1 MMEDQGIGDICN
13 GNPPLCNGSNTPYM
27 SSLAN
32 IYGIAQRY
40 TSLINTSEPDY
51 YGILEASLPA
61 NCSKTNTAA
70 CYPPAGSLTNLNL
83 VDRFEAV
90 GLTWRGYMENQNIVA
105 GCDLGTHKPYTHEHN
120 GFVAFQDITNNTS
133 RCNKIVLANPG
144 GCGGVTDCALVN
156 DLNSSSA
163 PNFMWL
169 TPNLCNDMH
178 SDSSCTSNGCTSDY
192 SPTCL
197 RDGDNYLKS
206 LVPNILNSQTFTTTR
221 AALFIVFDEGTG
233 YCPLNSSHEDCVYAV
248 WAGPI
253 VKASLSSSRL
263 YNHYSLTKTI
273 EVNWNLP
280 SLTSNDANAIPMT
293 EFFKAPSPDFSLT
306 ATPST
311 VTFKS
316 GETGSFNAT
325 VSAQNSFAGTV
336 NLSTSTSPS
345 TGLTVSCT
353 PGSISGGS
361 GSSICILTSSSP
373 ANYTV
378 TITGTSSSLSHTTSI
393 SVSVTQPS
401 SPDFTISTSPGSVTA
416 NVGATATSSITVAPL
431 NGFTGTVALVTTTNS
446 TNLAC
451 TLSSS
456 SIPGGSGTS
465 TLSCHGSPADNYLAT
480 ITGTSGTLSHS
491 ASVTYHTG
499 DFAISA
505 NPTGASVNVNVAGS
519 STITIAPLNA
529 FSATV
534 TLAVSTNSTNLSCI
548 LTPTSIASGSGSSSL
563 SCIGQSA
570 GNYMAIVTGS
580 NSTLSHSTSVV
591 YHVTNAPTFSVTA
604 DPTSVTANSGVAG
617 ASTIIVSPQNGF
629 TGTVTLSITTNS
641 TGLSCSLSATTISG
655 GSGSSTLSCTGSA
668 AANYLAIVIGTS
680 GALSSQTR
688 VTYHVTP
695 APDFSLSAS
704 PTSLSILQ
712 GSSGKSTITVTSLNS
727 FTGTVTIAA
736 SVSPTGPTTSLS
748 PSTITLTSNGAG
760 SSTLNVTSAN
770 AATGTFRVNVTAT
783 SGTLSHSIIVTVTIT
798 SATGSSYALVVSYE
812 GYVYKLYSNKTMVRI
827 AHPVTTQLRAVT
839 WKPDGSYALI
849 IGDAAVLIKYDG
861 NTFTTIPT
869 GFSSAVNFLSIAW
882 RPDGSYALIGGSGG
896 ALLRYDGTTVAPVS
910 NPYTAYYRAISWN
923 PSGTQAL
930 LVAYFG
936 GIYMYQS
943 NGQVAQLTSP
953 TSNDLS
959 AVAWNPNGSYALI
972 AGSGGTIL
980 RYDGTSFQ
988 TLNTAGVYS
997 STLIVRYISFNP
1009 TGSLA
1014 LLVGDSGL
1022 VLTYDGTSLSALPA
1036 TTSAVLYSV
1045 SWSNGTAYI
1054 VGGLG
1059 IILSYSGGALSTVPS
1074 GFNSGFRGIAWK
1086 PN

>member
-13 GNPPLCNGSNTPYM
+13 GNPPPCNGSNTPYM

-32 IYGIAQRY
+32 SYGIGEHY

-61 NCSKTNTAA
+61 NCSKTNTPA
-70 CYPPAGSLTNLNL
+70 CYPPAGSLTSLNL

-90 GLTWRGYMENQNIVA
+90 GLTWKGYMENQNIVA
-105 GCDLGTHKPYTHEHN
+105 GCDLGTQKPYTHEHN
-120 GFVAFQDITNNTS
+120 GFVAFQDITSNTS

-144 GCGGVTDCALVN
+144 SCGGVTDCALVN
-156 DLNSSSA
+156 DLTSSSA

-178 SDSSCTSNGCTSDY
+178 SDTSCTSNGCTSDY
-192 SPTCL
+192 SATCL

-221 AALFIVFDEGTG
+221 AALIIVFDEGTD
-233 YCPLNSSHEDCVYAV
+233 YCPLNSSHDDCVYAV
-248 WAGPI
+248 WAGP
-253 VKASLSSSRL
+253 VAKTCFSSSRL

-293 EFFKAPSPDFSLT
+293 EFLIDPPPDFSLT
-306 ATPST
+306 ATPSS

-316 GETGSFNAT
+316 SEAGSFNAT
-325 VSAQNSFAGTV
+325 VSAQNGFAGTV
-336 NLSTSTSPS
+336 SLSTSASPS
-345 TGLTVSCT
+345 TGLSVSCS
-353 PGSISGGS
+353 PSSVSGGS
-361 GSSICILTSSSP
+361 GSSTCNLAGSSP
-373 ANYTV
+373 GNFTV
-378 TITGTSSSLSHTTSI
+378 TVAGTSGSLSHTRSI

-401 SPDFTISTSPGSVTA
+401 SPDFTISASPGSVIA
-416 NVGATATSSITVAPL
+416 NVGVTVTSSITVAPL
-431 NGFTGTVALVTTTNS
+431 NGFTGTIILAKTTNS

-456 SIPGGSGTS
+456 SVPGGSGTS
-465 TLSCHGSPADNYLAT
+465 TLSCHSSPAGNYLA
-480 ITGTSGTLSHS
+480 IVTGTSGTLSHS
-491 ASVTYHTG
+491 ANVTFHTQ

-505 NPTGASVNVNVAGS
+505 NPTSVTVNVNIAGS
-519 STITIAPLNA
+519 STIAIAPLNA
-529 FSATV
+529 FSATI
-534 TLAVSTNSTNLSCI
+534 TFAVSTNSTNLSCN
-548 LTPTSIASGSGSSSL
+548 LTPMSIPGGSGSSSL
-563 SCIGQSA
+563 SCTGQSA
-570 GNYMAIVTGS
+570 GNYLAVVTGAS
-580 NSTLSHSTSVV
+580 STLSHSTSVV

-604 DPTSVTANSGVAG
+604 NPVSVAVNSGVSG
-617 ASTIIVSPQNGF
+617 TSTITVSPQNGF
-629 TGTVTLSITTNS
+629 TGAVTLSVSTNS
-641 TGLSCSLSATTISG
+641 TGLSCSLSTTTISG

-668 AANYLAIVIGTS
+668 AANYLAIAIGTS
-680 GALSSQTR
+680 GALSSQTS
-688 VTYHVTP
+688 VTYHVNP

-704 PTSLSILQ
+704 PISLSILQ

-736 SVSPTGPTTSLS
+736 SVSPTGPTTSLI

-770 AATGTFRVNVTAT
+770 AAPGTYRVNVTAT
-783 SGTLSHSIIVTVTIT
+783 SGTLSHSIIVTMTIT
-798 SATGSSYALVVSYE
+798 SATSSSYALVVSYE
-812 GYVYKLYSNKTMVRI
+812 GYVYKLYSNKTLVRI
-827 AHPVTTQLRAVT
+827 AHPVTTQLRAVA

-849 IGDAAVLIKYDG
+849 IGDSAVLVKYDG
-861 NTFTTIPT
+861 TSLTTIPT
-869 GFSSAVNFLSIAW
+869 SFSSTVNFLSIAW
-882 RPDGSYALIGGSGG
+882 TPDGSYALIGGSGG
-896 ALLRYDGTTVAPVS
+896 ALLRYDGATATPIT
-910 NPYTAYYRAISWN
+910 NPYSAYYRAISWN
-923 PSGTQAL
+923 PTGTQAL
-930 LVAYFG
+930 LVGYFG
-936 GIYMYQS
+936 GIYVYQS
-943 NGQVAQLTSP
+943 NGQVAQLASP
-953 TSNDLS
+953 TNNDLD
-959 AVAWNPNGSYALI
+959 AVAWNLNGSYGLI

-1009 TGSLA
+1009 AGSLA

-1036 TTSAVLYSV
+1036 ITSAILYSV

-1054 VGGLG
+1054 VGGSGML
-1059 IILSYSGGALSTVPS
+1059 LTYSGGALSSIPS